1 MPEAFQTQVISIIAV
16 CLLASAAN
24 AMLALRSISSA
35 AALAFTV
42 GFLLTALRW
51 TLQLLLPRETATLD
65 LGLLLFNICGAAG
78 LIGLWCGFWLRAK
91 HAINWWFM
99 GGLFV
104 FWMLPLA
111 TVVLLDMPRR
121 AYLPFAA
128 CSIASGVI
136 SSAWLMYY
144 KNNNRNAGDWCLIGW
159 LLLGL
164 VVSLHMV
171 LTSTTTMFP
180 DSTTMGDIY
189 LGFIPVLLTGISLFS
204 LLSFT
209 LEAIRDS
216 IELARTDG
224 LTGLLNRRAF
234 DDELAIAVMR
244 VERYRYPQDLSL
256 ITLDIDNFKH
266 LNDTYGH
273 PAGDKVIRA
282 VSRILLTTSRRV
294 DRVARIGGEEFAI
307 VLADTSYTAALRLA
321 ERLRQAISSDNST
334 GITCSA
340 SFGVACL
347 QSADK
352 SPEALLHAAD
362 GALYAAKAAGRNCV
376 RYALEPNRDPA
387 TMIEPIPARDSES
400 H

>member
-1 MPEAFQTQVISIIAV
+1 
-16 CLLASAAN
+16 
-24 AMLALRSISSA
+24 
-35 AALAFTV
+35 
-42 GFLLTALRW
+42 
-51 TLQLLLPRETATLD
+51 
-65 LGLLLFNICGAAG
+65 
-78 LIGLWCGFWLRAK
+78 
-91 HAINWWFM
+91 
-99 GGLFV
+99 
-104 FWMLPLA
+104 
-111 TVVLLDMPRR
+111 
-121 AYLPFAA
+121 
-128 CSIASGVI
+128 
-136 SSAWLMYY
+136 
-144 KNNNRNAGDWCLIGW
+144 
-159 LLLGL
+159 
-164 VVSLHMV
+164 
-171 LTSTTTMFP
+171 MFS

-189 LGFIPVLLTGISLFS
+189 LGFIPVLLTGVSLFS

-234 DDELAIAVMR
+234 DDELAIAVTR
-244 VERYRYPQDLSL
+244 AERYPQDLSL

-273 PAGDKVIRA
+273 PAGDKVICA
-282 VSRILLTTSRRV
+282 VSRMLLATSRRV

-307 VLADTSYTAALRLA
+307 ILSDTSSTAALRLA
-321 ERLRQAISSDNST
+321 ERLRQAISSDDST

-352 SPEALLHAAD
+352 RPEALLHAVD
-362 GALYAAKAAGRNCV
+362 RALYAAKAAGRNCV

-387 TMIEPIPARDSES
+387 TIIDPIPARGSES

>member
-1 MPEAFQTQVISIIAV
+1 MQMINIIAI
-16 CLLASAAN
+16 CLLASVAN

-51 TLQLLLPRETATLD
+51 TLKLLLPREIATLD
-65 LGLLLFNICGAAG
+65 LGLLLFNTCGAAG
-78 LIGLWCGFWLRAK
+78 LIGLWCGFWLRAE

-99 GGLFV
+99 GGLFA
-104 FWMLPLA
+104 FWMLPLVG
-111 TVVLLDMPRR
+111 VVLFDMPRG

-128 CSIASGVI
+128 CSIAAGVI
-136 SSAWLMYY
+136 SSAWLMCR
-144 KNNNRNAGDWCLIGW
+144 KRRNRNAGDWCLIGW

-164 VVSLHMV
+164 VVSLYMV
-171 LTSTTTMFP
+171 VSTTSMFS

-189 LGFIPVLLTGISLFS
+189 LGFIPVLLTGVSLFS

-216 IELARTDG
+216 VALARTDG

-234 DDELAIAVMR
+234 DDELAIAVTR
-244 VERYRYPQDLSL
+244 AERYPQDLSL

-273 PAGDKVIRA
+273 PAGDKVICA
-282 VSRILLTTSRRV
+282 VSRMLLATSRRV

-307 VLADTSYTAALRLA
+307 ILSDTSSTAALRLA
-321 ERLRQAISSDNST
+321 ERLRQAISSDDST

-352 SPEALLHAAD
+352 RPEALLHAVD
-362 GALYAAKAAGRNCV
+362 RALYAAKAAGRNCV

-387 TMIEPIPARDSES
+387 TIIDPIPARGSES

>member
-1 MPEAFQTQVISIIAV
+1 MQMINIIAI
-16 CLLASAAN
+16 CLLASVAN

-51 TLQLLLPRETATLD
+51 TLKLLLPREIATLD
-65 LGLLLFNICGAAG
+65 LGLLLFNTCGAAG
-78 LIGLWCGFWLRAK
+78 LIGLWCGFWLRAE

-99 GGLFV
+99 GGLFA
-104 FWMLPLA
+104 FWMLPLVG
-111 TVVLLDMPRR
+111 VVLFDMPRG

-128 CSIASGVI
+128 CSIAAGVI
-136 SSAWLMYY
+136 SSAWLMCR
-144 KNNNRNAGDWCLIGW
+144 KRRNRNAGDWCLIGW

-164 VVSLHMV
+164 VVSLYMV
-171 LTSTTTMFP
+171 VSTTSMFS

-189 LGFIPVLLTGISLFS
+189 LGFIPVLLTGVSLFS

-216 IELARTDG
+216 VALARTDG

-234 DDELAIAVMR
+234 DDELAIAVTR
-244 VERYRYPQDLSL
+244 AERYPQDLSL

-273 PAGDKVIRA
+273 PAGDKVICA
-282 VSRILLTTSRRV
+282 VSRMLLATSRRV

-307 VLADTSYTAALRLA
+307 VLADTSSTAALRLA
-321 ERLRQAISSDNST
+321 ERLRQAISSDDST

-352 SPEALLHAAD
+352 RPEALLHAVD
-362 GALYAAKAAGRNCV
+362 RALYAAKAAGRNCV

-387 TMIEPIPARDSES
+387 TIIDPIPARGSES

>member
-1 MPEAFQTQVISIIAV
+1 MQMINIIAI
-16 CLLASAAN
+16 CLLASVAN

-51 TLQLLLPRETATLD
+51 TLKLLLPREIATLD
-65 LGLLLFNICGAAG
+65 LGLLLFNTCGAAG
-78 LIGLWCGFWLRAK
+78 LIGLWCGFWLRAE

-99 GGLFV
+99 GGLFA
-104 FWMLPLA
+104 FWMLPLVG
-111 TVVLLDMPRR
+111 VVLFDMPRG

-128 CSIASGVI
+128 CSIAAGVI
-136 SSAWLMYY
+136 SSAWLMCR
-144 KNNNRNAGDWCLIGW
+144 KRRNRNAGDWCLIGW

-171 LTSTTTMFP
+171 LSTTSMFS

-189 LGFIPVLLTGISLFS
+189 LGFIPVLLTGVSLFS

-216 IELARTDG
+216 VALARTDG

-234 DDELAIAVMR
+234 DDELAIAVTR
-244 VERYRYPQDLSL
+244 AERYPQDLSL

-273 PAGDKVIRA
+273 PAGDKVICA
-282 VSRILLTTSRRV
+282 VSRMLLATSRRV

-307 VLADTSYTAALRLA
+307 ILSDTSSTAALRLA
-321 ERLRQAISSDNST
+321 ERLRQAISSDDST

-352 SPEALLHAAD
+352 RPEALLHAVD
-362 GALYAAKAAGRNCV
+362 RALYAAKAAGRNCV

-387 TMIEPIPARDSES
+387 TIIDPIPARGSES

>member
-1 MPEAFQTQVISIIAV
+1 MINIIAI
-16 CLLASAAN
+16 CLLASVAN

-51 TLQLLLPRETATLD
+51 TLKLLLPREIATLD
-65 LGLLLFNICGAAG
+65 LGLLLFNTCGAAG
-78 LIGLWCGFWLRAK
+78 LIGLWCGFWLRAE

-99 GGLFV
+99 GGLFA
-104 FWMLPLA
+104 FWMLPLVG
-111 TVVLLDMPRR
+111 VVLFDMPRG

-128 CSIASGVI
+128 CSIAAGVI
-136 SSAWLMYY
+136 SSAWLMCR
-144 KNNNRNAGDWCLIGW
+144 KRRNRNAGDWCLIGW

-164 VVSLHMV
+164 VVSLYMV
-171 LTSTTTMFP
+171 VSTTSMFS

-189 LGFIPVLLTGISLFS
+189 LGFIPVLLTGVSLFS

-216 IELARTDG
+216 VALARTDG

-234 DDELAIAVMR
+234 DDELAIAVTR
-244 VERYRYPQDLSL
+244 AERYPQDLSL

-273 PAGDKVIRA
+273 PAGDKVICA
-282 VSRILLTTSRRV
+282 VSRMLLATSRRV

-307 VLADTSYTAALRLA
+307 MLADTSSTAALRLA
-321 ERLRQAISSDNST
+321 ERLRQAISSDDST

-352 SPEALLHAAD
+352 RPEALLHAVD
-362 GALYAAKAAGRNCV
+362 RALYAAKAAGRNCV

-387 TMIEPIPARDSES
+387 TIIDPIPARGSES

>member
-1 MPEAFQTQVISIIAV
+1 MISIIAI
-16 CLLASAAN
+16 CLLASVAN

-51 TLQLLLPRETATLD
+51 TLKLLLPREIATLD
-65 LGLLLFNICGAAG
+65 LGLLLLNTCGATG

-91 HAINWWFM
+91 HPINWWFM

-104 FWMLPLA
+104 FWMLPLVV
-111 TVVLLDMPRR
+111 VVLLNMPRST
-121 AYLPFAA
+121 YFPFAA
-128 CSIASGVI
+128 CSITCGVI
-136 SSAWLMYY
+136 SSAWLMYR

-164 VVSLHMV
+164 LVSLHMV
-171 LTSTTTMFP
+171 LSTTKMFV

-209 LEAIRDS
+209 LEAIQDS

-273 PAGDKVIRA
+273 PAGDRVIRA
-282 VSRILLTTSRRV
+282 VSVILLNTSRRV

-307 VLADTSYTAALRLA
+307 VLSDTNSTAALRLA

-347 QSADK
+347 QSTEK

-376 RYALEPNRDPA
+376 RYALDPNRDPA
-387 TMIEPIPARDSES
+387 TIIDPLPASDSES